1 MLRHA
6 LFAAGAVALLGAA
19 TTAPILAPGV
29 TFTIRS
35 STEGNPAEQVSKV
48 RFLNGV
54 IRFDVE
60 DAKDAKKA
68 KANNGVGYVLVD
80 SKARSVAM
88 VMPEMQKYMEVK
100 FDSTAGMVM
109 QAMAMNSY
117 VTDIDVSSGALGAG
131 GVVNGVATRRY
142 RITMSY
148 KTADNGRNDLQNLC
162 SVKSV
167 EEFWVS
173 DQLKDFP
180 DPTEAMARAFGGMGQ
195 KTQMPSMG
203 GVGGAGELMRKR
215 AAAQQ
220 KLFNGIPVRSK
231 WTNEESCPGKE
242 AKSSNGQTDITDI
255 QKADLDPADFK
266 VPAGFTKLD
275 MQSLEGMKS
284 SFKDALRGGGVKKG
298 ADATQAG
305 ATEKDTSSIVD
316 AAKDG
321 AKEAAKEAG
330 KEAAKA
336 KINDAGKKLFGK
348 FKKP

>member
-6 LFAAGAVALLGAA
+6 LFATGAVALLGAA
-19 TTAPILAPGV
+19 SAAPILAPGI

-35 STEGNPAEQVSKV
+35 STEGNPAEQVTKV
-48 RFLNGV
+48 RFLDGM

-60 DAKDAKKA
+60 AAKDAKKA
-68 KANNGVGYVLVD
+68 KADNGVGYVLVD
-80 SKARSVAM
+80 SKARSMKM
-88 VMPEMQKYMEVK
+88 VMPEMQKYMEMK

-109 QAMAMNSY
+109 QAMAMSTY
-117 VTDIDVSSGALGAG
+117 VTDIDVSSGAMGAG
-131 GVVNGVATRRY
+131 GVVNGVSTRRY

-148 KTADNGRNDLQNLC
+148 KTSNSSRDDLQNLC

-195 KTQMPSMG
+195 KTQMPTMG
-203 GVGGAGELMRKR
+203 GVGGAAELMRKR

-220 KLFNGIPVRSK
+220 KLFNGIPVRTK
-231 WTNEESCPGKE
+231 WTNDESCPGKE
-242 AKSSNGQTDITDI
+242 AKSSSGQTDITDI

-266 VPAGFTKLD
+266 VPAGFTKFD
-275 MQSLEGMKS
+275 MQSVEGLKS
-284 SFKDALRGGGVKKG
+284 SFKDALRGGGAKKG
-298 ADATQAG
+298 EATQAG
-305 ATEKDTSSIVD
+305 AAEKDTTSIMD

-321 AKEAAKEAG
+321 AKDAAKEAG

-336 KINDAGKKLFGK
+336 KLNEAGKKLFGR